1 MDTGNKHKV
10 VILDMDGTF
19 LDSRG
24 KGAIAHEWAY
34 GAFKRT
40 LDHYEITLTVEE
52 IDKYFLTLLHS
63 EGEEGVWKFCDRFGL
78 DCDEFWTRREKDVI
92 EAKIEAIRQGE
103 INLCKDTEEVI
114 KYLSS
119 RYYLAVVSDSQQECV
134 DFALEHFKLR
144 PYFKIWYGRKSS
156 LESLAN
162 RKPNPY
168 YVNKVLRELDMRR
181 EDAILV
187 DDSPVGI
194 LAAKRAGIDSV
205 FIWNEERNECDPT
218 FLVKNIGELRGVL

>member
-1 MDTGNKHKV
+1 
-10 VILDMDGTF
+10 
-19 LDSRG
+19 
-24 KGAIAHEWAY
+24 
-34 GAFKRT
+34 
-40 LDHYEITLTVEE
+40 
-52 IDKYFLTLLHS
+52 
-63 EGEEGVWKFCDRFGL
+63 
-78 DCDEFWTRREKDVI
+78 
-92 EAKIEAIRQGE
+92 
-103 INLCKDTEEVI
+103 
-114 KYLSS
+114 
-119 RYYLAVVSDSQQECV
+119 V

-168 YVNKVLRELDMRR
+168 YINKVLRELDMRR
-181 EDAILV
+181 ENAILV